1 MTKFPPTATPTE
13 KAAAAL
19 SEKSRRRNELL
30 TRKLTEIIEEQYTG
44 FADFLHECRVQ
55 GLTIDEAAELFD
67 RQIKMGLPLFRKK
80 VKE

>member
-1 MTKFPPTATPTE
+1 MTKFPPTVTPTE

-19 SEKSRRRNELL
+19 SEKIRRRNELFM
-30 TRKLTEIIEEQYTG
+30 RKVTEVIEEQSTG

-67 RQIKMGLPLFRKK
+67 RRVKVALPLFRKK